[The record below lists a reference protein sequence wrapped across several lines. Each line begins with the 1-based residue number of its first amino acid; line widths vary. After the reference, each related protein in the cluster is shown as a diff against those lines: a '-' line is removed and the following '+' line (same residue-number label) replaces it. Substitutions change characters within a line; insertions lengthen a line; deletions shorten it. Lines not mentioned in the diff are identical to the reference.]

1 MERQASRIPSKITL
15 PPNVKRKGVK
25 PKLDPKVATVMK
37 KIDIDNVNDFRKQS
51 SIRAVE
57 DLRVCLARST
67 MEDYTW
73 RVIQQLKNDPDFPPD
88 KITPYR
94 TLWKDYGGVAKS
106 NKKPT
111 GNPRGRPRGVKNTC

>member
-1 MERQASRIPSKITL
+1 
-15 PPNVKRKGVK
+15 
-25 PKLDPKVATVMK
+25 MK

-73 RVIQQLKNDPDFPPD
+73 REEYLLAQQ
-88 KITPYR
+88 
-94 TLWKDYGGVAKS
+94 
-106 NKKPT
+106 
-111 GNPRGRPRGVKNTC
+111 